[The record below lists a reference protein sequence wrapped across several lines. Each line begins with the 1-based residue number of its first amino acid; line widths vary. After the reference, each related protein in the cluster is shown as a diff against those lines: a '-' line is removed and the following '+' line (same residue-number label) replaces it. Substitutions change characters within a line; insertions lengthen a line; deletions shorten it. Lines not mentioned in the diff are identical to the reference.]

1 MRTLSVIPERN
12 GVQQPQFGWRLHI
25 IALLLLVGSAG
36 AAVAQQNNNV
46 QVACTA
52 NGSPTTFYLCQD
64 GNSCGRIQTD
74 GPAPFNSANSGQDNV
89 DFTGLVNGQSATVT
103 YQLERVVVPSFT
115 YSPPAGS
122 VFNDVQSNPANGVII
137 DTSNVGTTF
146 SVATT
151 APAGPFTITKSNSVS
166 STRHSIN
173 LDQPSSYP
181 NPKPKYNFLKY
192 TVTCVPVVKTIPL
205 NIEKQLPNGG
215 TGTFKFDLKNGNV
228 ILTTQSLTAAGTI
241 SNFATVTQGVQYTLV
256 ETITSPD
263 TFNTTASC
271 VGATTSYDQQTRTIT
286 LTPAFDATKVDCKF
300 INSRQVAGNIPF
312 SVEKE
317 LPNGGTGTFT
327 FDLRQNGALQS
338 SVSRTSA
345 GISQLG
351 NFAPALTYTLSE
363 TIVSSDTFA
372 TTATCTGAQQVS
384 YDVPTRTLT
393 FTPAV
398 NSVGVSCKFTNTKA
412 PVQTIPITVE
422 KVLPNGGTGTFN
434 FTRTGN
440 NGVEATA
447 SLPGQG
453 TAGLGTVI
461 AGEAYQISESIISAN
476 TFATVASCTGTSS
489 TTYNAFTRTI
499 SLTPTAGANAVAC
512 KFTNTRSVGSIVIEK
527 KTVGG
532 FGAFSYTTTA
542 PPGNSFNVP
551 TLDTT
556 AQNPISVTF
565 NNLDPGQ
572 YSVTENVPA
581 DWQVTDVSCSPNQ
594 QVTQTTAS
602 IDLTAG
608 GQVKCTFTNFKKSD
622 DPMEEETE
630 RFIHRRVDNL
640 LTYGPDRA
648 RMLRRLQD
656 PPQQQQSLKD
666 EPLKLGAVSTS
677 LGGAS
682 AAGGG
687 SFGQMDAM
695 SALPS
700 SANRMAAVGSTLGSN
715 PFAKAKLP
723 GDETDDEEVVGYGQQ
738 AAPSMFSQV
747 AGQFTPLVN
756 GQGSY
761 SFSTSLSELRAAA
774 VAAEE
779 QNSRKKL
786 QDAGLSLASQPYT
799 NPYLTSRQGLD
810 VWVEGHVAKY
820 DDNVGG
826 ISREGDFRL
835 LYIGADYLLRPGF
848 LIGAL
853 VQIDDTNE
861 DIDDPIR
868 SGKIDGTGWLAGPYV
883 GIKVLE
889 NLYFDARA
897 AWGQSDNDI
906 ELTDAAGSRSGS
918 FDTDRWLAT
927 ASLTGNERFGAWR
940 FSPQIAIAYGSE
952 SSDAYTN
959 SLGQSVGST
968 DAKIG
973 RLTGTA
979 EVGYRFQRA
988 NGTVIEPHV
997 ALTGIW
1003 NFDSDDLIVN
1013 GVVVDT
1019 EESRA
1024 KVDGG
1029 VLITLPSGLGVRGA
1043 ASYDGIGADDYHAV
1057 SGSLWLNVPLN

>member
-1 MRTLSVIPERN
+1 MA
-12 GVQQPQFGWRLHI
+12 RLFAVL
-25 IALLLLVGSAG
+25 ALVLVAEPALAACSTAG
-36 AAVAQQNNNV
+36 NNIFCDSCADAQN
-46 QVACTA
+46 
-52 NGSPTTFYLCQD
+52 
-64 GNSCGRIQTD
+64 
-74 GPAPFNSANSGQDNV
+74 AP
-89 DFTGLVNGQSATVT
+89 
-103 YQLERVVVPSFT
+103 
-115 YSPPAGS
+115 
-122 VFNDVQSNPANGVII
+122 
-137 DTSNVGTTF
+137 
-146 SVATT
+146 VATR
-151 APAGPFTITKSNSVS
+151 SVLLS
-166 STRHSIN
+166 
-173 LDQPSSYP
+173 P
-181 NPKPKYNFLKY
+181 N
-192 TVTCVPVVKTIPL
+192 VT
-205 NIEKQLPNGG
+205 PNGG
-215 TGTFKFDLKNGNV
+215 TQGSNNSFCRISNLAAGEKLNLTVTDTGSQNISAFEVDFNRVGANPGSLIPASLQNQSVPVPNGSITQSFVHAEAAPANTSVRANIADTQPSGQQPSVSGTVTCSCTPAPRTTSLTITKTVNGADKPFSFNGTAPFGAFNLSNGQSNAKTNLTAGSFEITETIDAAYNLDSISCVGNATAETVVLGTGKVTVPVATGENV
-228 ILTTQSLTAAGTI
+228 ICEFVNSQKVQQTGSLTIGKTVNGTNKPFTFTGNNAPFTNFALSNGQTISDNGIAAGT
-241 SNFATVTQGVQYTLV
+241 SY
-256 ETITSPD
+256 TITEAADAAYNLDSI
-263 TFNTTASC
+263 SC
-271 VGATTSYDQQTRTIT
+271 SG
-286 LTPAFDATKVDCKF
+286 
-300 INSRQVAGNIPF
+300 NS
-312 SVEKE
+312 
-317 LPNGGTGTFT
+317 
-327 FDLRQNGALQS
+327 
-338 SVSRTSA
+338 
-345 GISQLG
+345 
-351 NFAPALTYTLSE
+351 APANTN
-363 TIVSSDTFA
+363 
-372 TTATCTGAQQVS
+372 TATRQ
-384 YDVPTRTLT
+384 LT
-393 FTPAV
+393 V
-398 NSVGVSCKFTNTKA
+398 
-412 PVQTIPITVE
+412 
-422 KVLPNGGTGTFN
+422 
-434 FTRTGN
+434 
-440 NGVEATA
+440 
-447 SLPGQG
+447 
-453 TAGLGTVI
+453 
-461 AGEAYQISESIISAN
+461 
-476 TFATVASCTGTSS
+476 
-489 TTYNAFTRTI
+489 
-499 SLTPTAGANAVAC
+499 
-512 KFTNTRSVGSIVIEK
+512 
-527 KTVGG
+527 TVGG
-532 FGAFSYTTTA
+532 GENVVCDFVNSEKNAQTA
-542 PPGNSFNVP
+542 TLIVEKQTIGGNGSFTFQAAGNVFALQGGQSNALVLP
-551 TLDTT
+551 
-556 AQNPISVTF
+556 V
-565 NNLDPGQ
+565 GQ
-572 YSVTENVPA
+572 YVVTETNLPA
-581 DWQVTDVSCSPNQ
+581 GWTLQNISNCGTVDLANKTVTVN
-594 QVTQTTAS
+594 
-602 IDLTAG
+602 LTLAG
-608 GQVKCTFTNFKKSD
+608 ATCTFTNFKKSD

>member
-1 MRTLSVIPERN
+1 MRSTVEPADCCNSGKLLPKRFIFMAS
-12 GVQQPQFGWRLHI
+12 I
-25 IALLLLVGSAG
+25 IAALFGTSA
-36 AAVAQQNNNV
+36 AALAQQNNNV
-46 QVACTA
+46 QVACTGTPA
-52 NGSPTTFYLCQD
+52 TFFLCQD
-64 GNSCGRIQTD
+64 GNSCGHIQTS
-74 GPAPFNSANSGQDNV
+74 GPAPFSAANSGQDNV
-89 DFTGLVNGQSATVT
+89 DFTGLADGQSANIS
-103 YQLERVVVPSFT
+103 YQLERVVVPPFT
-115 YSPPAGS
+115 YPPQNK
-122 VFNDVQSNPANGVII
+122 VFNDVQSNPANGGIV
-137 DTSNVGTTF
+137 DTANNTTTF
-146 SVATT
+146 SVAT
-151 APAGPFTITKSNSVS
+151 AANVGPFTITKSNSVA
-166 STRHSIN
+166 STRHNIN

-181 NPKPKYNFLKY
+181 APKPDYNFLKY
-192 TVTCVPVVKTIPL
+192 TVTCVPIVNTIPL

-215 TGTFKFDLKNGNV
+215 TGIFNFDLKLGNAVQSTGSLNGAG
-228 ILTTQSLTAAGTI
+228 SLA
-241 SNFATVTQGVQYTLV
+241 NFSTVTQGVQYTLV
-256 ETITSPD
+256 ETITSGGD
-263 TFNTTASC
+263 TFITSASC
-271 VGATTSYDQQTRTIT
+271 VGATTSYDPQNRTIT
-286 LTPAFDATKVDCKF
+286 LTPAFNATKVDCKF

-312 SVEKE
+312 SVEKS
-317 LPNGGTGTFT
+317 LPGGGTGVFT
-327 FDLRQNGALQS
+327 FDLKQNNVLQS
-338 SVSRTSA
+338 SVSIPNAGTSP
-345 GISQLG
+345 LG
-351 NFAPALTYTLSE
+351 SFSPALEYTLAE
-363 TIVSSDTFA
+363 TFVSSDNFA
-372 TTATCTGAQQVS
+372 TTATCTGAALVS
-384 YDVPTRTLT
+384 FNVATRTLT
-393 FTPAV
+393 FTPGIA
-398 NSVGVSCKFTNTKA
+398 SLGVACKFSNDKLVV
-412 PVQTIPITVE
+412 PTIPITVE
-422 KVLPNGGTGTFN
+422 KVLPNNGTGTFD
-434 FTRTGN
+434 FSLATN
-440 NGVEATA
+440 NAPTVTATLLAAGVK
-447 SLPGQG
+447 S
-453 TAGLGTVI
+453 LGTVVE
-461 AGEAYQISESIISAN
+461 GQEYLLTESITSTN
-476 TFATVASCTGTSS
+476 SFTTVASCTGTSS
-489 TTYNAFTRTI
+489 SSYNAVTRTI
-499 SLTPTAGANAVAC
+499 TFKPAAGAIGVAC
-512 KFTNTRSVGSIVIEK
+512 KFTNTRNVGSIIIEK

-532 FGAFSYTTTA
+532 FGAFSYSTTA
-542 PPGNSFNVP
+542 PPGNSFVVP
-551 TLDTT
+551 TLDT
-556 AQNPISVTF
+556 AVQNPTSVKF
-565 NNLDPGQ
+565 DNLDPGQ
-572 YSVTENVPA
+572 YSVNEIVPPG
-581 DWQVTDVSCSPNQ
+581 WQVTNVSCAPSQ
-594 QVTQTTAS
+594 QVSQTTATIS
-602 IDLTAG
+602 LAAG
-608 GQVKCTFTNFKKSD
+608 QQVKCTFTNFKKSD

-648 RMLRRLQD
+648 RMLRRLQEQ
-656 PPQQQQSLKD
+656 PQQQQSLKD

-677 LGGAS
+677 LGGAP
-682 AAGGG
+682 AAASG
-687 SFGQMDAM
+687 SYGQMDAM
-695 SALPS
+695 SVLPS
-700 SANRMAAVGSTLGSN
+700 SSNRMAAVGSTLGGN

-723 GDETDDEEVVGYGQQ
+723 GDETDDDEQVVGYGQQ

-774 VAAEE
+774 VSAEE

-820 DDNVGG
+820 DDDVGG
-826 ISREGDFRL
+826 INREGDFRL

-868 SGKIDGTGWLAGPYV
+868 SGNIDGTGWLAGPYV

-940 FSPQIAIAYGSE
+940 LSPQIAIAYGSE

-979 EVGYRFQRA
+979 EVGYRFLRS

-1043 ASYDGIGADDYHAV
+1043 ASYDGIGAEDYHAV